1 MKTISKELAQ
11 KITYSVCYDTRAYRY
26 IYREGRFERL
36 PLAWLDTAAAIDGW
50 EQVEV
55 KEA

>member
-11 KITYSVCYDTRAYRY
+11 KITYSVCYDAHAYRY

-36 PLAWLDTAAAIDGW
+36 PLAWLDTTAAIDGW

>member
-11 KITYSVCYDTRAYRY
+11 KITHGVCYDTRAYRY

-36 PLAWLDTAAAIDGW
+36 PLAWLDTTAAIDGW

>member
-36 PLAWLDTAAAIDGW
+36 PLAWLDTTAAIDGW
-50 EQVEV
+50 AQVEV